1 MRKKARF
8 SSLPTA
14 TGAIARAA
22 YARALE
28 ARLEVEPLLKSSSLT
43 PQQIKNSQVRVPVKN
58 QIKFLNLVAKEL
70 PDPFLG
76 IHLAEGIE
84 LREMGLPYYVIA
96 SSETLGDA
104 LRRLARYSGITN
116 EGVRITCHEGKD
128 ITVRFDYVGVSRLS
142 DRHQIECFVAILLR
156 LCRQL
161 TGLSLS
167 PTRVKLAHRRTEL
180 PAEIKK
186 VFGCKAAFGSDAD
199 EVVYPRLAD
208 TMANVDADPYLNSLL
223 VRYCEEAVSNR
234 RVHSGGWRLKVENA
248 IVPLLPHG
256 QAKMEEIA
264 KGLGVSRRTL
274 TRLLASEGCTF
285 VGILD
290 ALRLDLAKSY
300 LREQNLQTSEV
311 AWLLGF
317 GEVSAF
323 NHACR
328 RWTGKTPKQLQSAGV
343 ESLTEAA

>member
-1 MRKKARF
+1 MRKKAQF

-14 TGAIARAA
+14 SGTIARAA

-28 ARLEVEPLLKSSSLT
+28 ARLEVAPLLKSANLT
-43 PQQIKNSQVRVPVKN
+43 PHEIKNSHVRMSVKN
-58 QIKFLNLVAKEL
+58 QIQFLSTVADKL
-70 PDPFLG
+70 ADPFLG
-76 IHLAEGIE
+76 IHLAEDIE

-104 LRRLARYSGITN
+104 LMRLARYSGLTN

-128 ITVRFDYVGVSRLS
+128 ITVRFEYVGVSRLS
-142 DRHQIECFVAILLR
+142 DRHQIECFVVILLR
-156 LCRQL
+156 LCRLL

-167 PTRVKLAHRRTEL
+167 PTGVKLAHRRTEL

-186 VFGCKAAFGSDAD
+186 VFGCEVSFGSAVD
-199 EVVYPRLAD
+199 EVIYPRTAYSMATVNAD
-208 TMANVDADPYLNSLL
+208 TYLNSLL
-223 VRYCEEAVSNR
+223 VRYCEEALSRR
-234 RVHSGGWRLKVENA
+234 RVQSGAWRLKVENA

-256 QAKMEEIA
+256 QAKTEEIA
-264 KGLGVSRRTL
+264 KTLGVSKRTL

-300 LREQNLQTSEV
+300 LREQNLPNSEV
-311 AWLLGF
+311 AWLLGY

-323 NHACR
+323 NHACK
-328 RWTGKTPKQLQSAGV
+328 RWTGKTPRQLQSAGV
-343 ESLTEAA
+343 AA

>member
-14 TGAIARAA
+14 SGAIARAA
-22 YARALE
+22 YGRALE

-43 PQQIKNSQVRVPVKN
+43 PQQIKNSQVRMPVKN
-58 QIKFLNLVAKEL
+58 QIQFLSLVAKEL

-76 IHLAEGIE
+76 IHLAENIE
-84 LREMGLPYYVIA
+84 LREMGFVYYVIA

-104 LRRLARYSGITN
+104 LRRLARYSGLTN

-128 ITVRFDYVGVSRLS
+128 ITVKFEYVGVSRLS
-142 DRHQIECFVAILLR
+142 DHQQIECFVAILLR
-156 LCRQL
+156 LCRLL
-161 TGLSLS
+161 TGLSIS
-167 PTRVKLAHRRTEL
+167 PTGVKLTHRRTEL

-186 VFGCKAAFGSDAD
+186 MFGCKVAFGSAVD
-199 EVVYPRLAD
+199 EVIYPR
-208 TMANVDADPYLNSLL
+208 TANTIASVNADPYLNSLL
-223 VRYCEEAVSNR
+223 VRYCEEALSNR
-234 RVHSGGWRLKVENA
+234 RAHSSAWRLKVENA

-264 KGLGVSRRTL
+264 KRLGVSRRTL
-274 TRLLASEGCTF
+274 ARLLASEGCTF
-285 VGILD
+285 ARILD

-300 LREQNLQTSEV
+300 LREQNLRNSEV

-317 GEVSAF
+317 GELSAF
-323 NHACR
+323 SHACK
-328 RWTGKTPKQLQSAGV
+328 RWTGKTPKQLQSAGL
-343 ESLTEAA
+343 ESLADAA